1 MKELK
6 DKRKWLIWVTAIVLT
21 AFFVG
26 AGPTLA
32 AGAQVGSLASDF
44 TLEDIYGT
52 THSLSDYAGTVVV
65 LAFLSDT

>member
-6 DKRKWLIWVTAIVLT
+6 DKRKWLIWGTVL
-21 AFFVG
+21 ALSVFFAV
-26 AGPTLA
+26 AGPAMA
-32 AGAQVGSLASDF
+32 ARAQVGSLAPDF

-52 THSLSDYAGTVVV
+52 THSLSDYAGTIVV

>member
-1 MKELK
+1 MRKLK
-6 DKRKWLIWVTAIVLT
+6 DKYKWLIWGTALFLT
-21 AFFVG
+21 AFFTG
-26 AGPTLA
+26 TGPTMA
-32 AGAQVGSLASDF
+32 ARAGVGSMAPDF